1 MQRVGILYQ
10 TRTPEPETVAAMLAD
25 RARELGRDVWTQ
37 SSWDDGHA
45 QLDASD
51 TGLIISVGGDGTL
64 LRVARVAAPSDV
76 PILGINAGRL
86 GFLTEID
93 EPGAADLLAR
103 ALNGEGRIEERTMLA
118 VDHNGATSYALND
131 AIISRGGPART
142 VQANVSVSG
151 TELLAFRGD
160 GIIVATATGS
170 TAYNL
175 AAGGP
180 VLPPTTAELI
190 INPVSAHPASE
201 SPVLVEPDAE
211 ITIRIRT
218 DNGAILSL
226 DGQDDF
232 PVNDGDKIVVR
243 RSPHRARL
251 LRFRDS
257 GYFYRNL
264 SDLLNRRR
272 RHPDLPDPDGAHDGV
287 AMPRG
292 TAVS

>member
-1 MQRVGILYQ
+1 MKRVGILYQ
-10 TRTPEPETVAAMLAD
+10 TRTPQPEAVAVMLAD
-25 RARELGRDVWTQ
+25 RVKELGHDVWLQ
-37 SSWDDGHA
+37 SSWDDGID
-45 QLDASD
+45 QINGD

-64 LRVARVAAPSDV
+64 LRVARVVAPSGI
-76 PILGINAGRL
+76 PILGVNAGRL
-86 GFLTEID
+86 GFLTEI
-93 EPGAADLLAR
+93 EASTASELLPR

-118 VDHNGATSYALND
+118 VNHDGATSYALND

-142 VQANVSVSG
+142 VQVGVTVNGV
-151 TELLAFRGD
+151 ELLAFRGD
-160 GIIVATATGS
+160 GVVVATATGS

-211 ITIRIRT
+211 IVLRIRT
-218 DNGAILSL
+218 DHGAVLSL

-232 PVNDGDKIVVR
+232 DVHDNAVVTVR
-243 RSPHRARL
+243 RSPYHARL

-257 GYFYRNL
+257 GYFYRSL
-264 SDLLNRRR
+264 GDLLNRRR
-272 RHPDLPDPDGAHDGV
+272 RHPDLPDVDGASDDVAVPQGV
-287 AMPRG
+287 TVP
-292 TAVS
+292 

>member
-1 MQRVGILYQ
+1 MKRVGILYQ
-10 TRTPEPETVAAMLAD
+10 TRTAEPETVASMLAD
-25 RARELGRDVWTQ
+25 QARALGHDVWLQ
-37 SSWDDGHA
+37 SSWDDGID
-45 QLDASD
+45 QINRGTD
-51 TGLIISVGGDGTL
+51 LIVSVGGDGTL
-64 LRVARVAAPSDV
+64 LRVARVVAPSGI
-76 PILGINAGRL
+76 PILGVNAGRL

-93 EPGAADLLAR
+93 ASTSSELLPR

-118 VDHNGATSYALND
+118 VDHDGATSYALND

-142 VQANVSVSG
+142 VQVGVTVNGV
-151 TELLAFRGD
+151 ELLAFRGD
-160 GIIVATATGS
+160 GVIVATATGS

-211 ITIRIRT
+211 IVIRIRT
-218 DNGAILSL
+218 DHGAVLSL

-232 PVNDGDKIVVR
+232 DVRDDAVVTIH
-243 RSPHRARL
+243 RSPHNARL

-257 GYFYRNL
+257 GYFYRSL
-264 SDLLNRRR
+264 GDLLNRRR
-272 RHPDLPDPDGAHDGV
+272 RHPDLPDVDGAGDDAAARQGV
-287 AMPRG
+287 R
-292 TAVS
+292 SS

>member
-1 MQRVGILYQ
+1 MKRVGILYQ
-10 TRTPEPETVAAMLAD
+10 TRTAEPETVASMLAD
-25 RARELGRDVWTQ
+25 QARALGRDVWLQ
-37 SSWDDGHA
+37 SSWDDGID
-45 QLDASD
+45 QINGD
-51 TGLIISVGGDGTL
+51 TDLIISVGGDGTL
-64 LRVARVAAPSDV
+64 LRVARVVAPSGI
-76 PILGINAGRL
+76 PILGVNAGRL

-93 EPGAADLLAR
+93 ASTASELLPR

-118 VDHNGATSYALND
+118 VDHDGATSYALND

-142 VQANVSVSG
+142 VQVGVTVNGV
-151 TELLAFRGD
+151 ELLAFRGD
-160 GIIVATATGS
+160 GVILATATGS

-211 ITIRIRT
+211 IVFRIRT
-218 DNGAILSL
+218 DHGAILSL

-232 PVNDGDKIVVR
+232 DVRDDAIVTAR
-243 RSPHRARL
+243 RSPYHARL

-257 GYFYRNL
+257 GYFYRGL
-264 SDLLNRRR
+264 GDLLNRRR
-272 RHPDLPDPDGAHDGV
+272 RHPDLPDVDGANDDVAAPQGV
-287 AMPRG
+287 
-292 TAVS
+292 TVS

>member
-1 MQRVGILYQ
+1 
-10 TRTPEPETVAAMLAD
+10 MLAD
-25 RARELGRDVWTQ
+25 RVKELGHDVWLQ
-37 SSWDDGHA
+37 SSWDDGID
-45 QLDASD
+45 QINGD

-64 LRVARVAAPSDV
+64 LRVARVVAPSGI
-76 PILGINAGRL
+76 PILGVNAGRL
-86 GFLTEID
+86 GFLTEI
-93 EPGAADLLAR
+93 EASTASELLPR

-118 VDHNGATSYALND
+118 VNHDGATSYALND

-142 VQANVSVSG
+142 VQVGVTVNGV
-151 TELLAFRGD
+151 ELLAFRGD
-160 GIIVATATGS
+160 GVVVATATGS

-211 ITIRIRT
+211 IVLRIRT
-218 DNGAILSL
+218 DHGAVLSL

-232 PVNDGDKIVVR
+232 DVHDNAVVTVR
-243 RSPHRARL
+243 RSPYHARL

-257 GYFYRNL
+257 GYFYRSL
-264 SDLLNRRR
+264 GDLLNRRR
-272 RHPDLPDPDGAHDGV
+272 RHPDLPDVDGASDDVAVPQGV
-287 AMPRG
+287 TVP
-292 TAVS
+292 

>member
-1 MQRVGILYQ
+1 MKRVGILYQ
-10 TRTPEPETVAAMLAD
+10 TRTAEPETVASMLAD
-25 RARELGRDVWTQ
+25 QARALGRDVWLQ
-37 SSWDDGHA
+37 SSWDDGI
-45 QLDASD
+45 DRINGD
-51 TGLIISVGGDGTL
+51 TDLIISVGGDGTL
-64 LRVARVAAPSDV
+64 LRVARVVAPSGI
-76 PILGINAGRL
+76 PILGVNAGRL

-93 EPGAADLLAR
+93 ASTASGLLPR
-103 ALNGEGRIEERTMLA
+103 ALDDEGRIEERTMLA
-118 VDHNGATSYALND
+118 VDHDGATSYALND

-142 VQANVSVSG
+142 VQVGVTMNGV
-151 TELLAFRGD
+151 ELLAFRGD
-160 GIIVATATGS
+160 GVVVATATGS

-211 ITIRIRT
+211 IVIRIRT
-218 DNGAILSL
+218 DHGAVLSL

-232 PVNDGDKIVVR
+232 DVHDNAVITVR
-243 RSPHRARL
+243 RSPYHARL

-257 GYFYRNL
+257 GYFYRSL

-272 RHPDLPDPDGAHDGV
+272 RHPDLPNTDGANDDVAAPQGV
-287 AMPRG
+287 
-292 TAVS
+292 TVS

>member
-1 MQRVGILYQ
+1 MARVGILYQ
-10 TRTPEPETVAAMLAD
+10 TRTPEPETVAQALAD
-25 RARELGRDVWTQ
+25 RVRELGRDVWLQ
-37 SSWDDGHA
+37 SSWDDGI
-45 QLDASD
+45 DDIVNGD

-64 LRVARVAAPSDV
+64 LRVARVVAPSGI
-76 PILGINAGRL
+76 PILGVNAGRL
-86 GFLTEID
+86 GFLTEVD
-93 EPGAADLLAR
+93 ASDAPELLPR

-118 VDHNGATSYALND
+118 VDHGGATSYALND

-151 TELLAFRGD
+151 VELLAFRGD
-160 GIIVATATGS
+160 GILVATATGS

-180 VLPPTTAELI
+180 VLPPIATELI

-211 ITIRIRT
+211 IAIRIRT
-218 DNGAILSL
+218 DHGAILSL

-232 PVNDGDKIVVR
+232 PVDDGAQIIAR
-243 RSPHRARL
+243 QSPHRARF
-251 LRFRDS
+251 LRFRDP

-272 RHPDLPDPDGAHDGV
+272 RHPDLPDPDGAHDGIATSRGV
-287 AMPRG
+287 AAP
-292 TAVS
+292 